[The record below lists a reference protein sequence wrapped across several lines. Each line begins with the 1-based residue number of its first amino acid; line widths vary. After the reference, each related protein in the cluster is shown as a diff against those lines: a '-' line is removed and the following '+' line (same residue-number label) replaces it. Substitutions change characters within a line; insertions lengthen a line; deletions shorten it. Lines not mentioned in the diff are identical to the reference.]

1 MIARSLVLLALSALM
16 SIVLAATGAAEIFPS
31 RPVTIVVPFPPGG
44 PTDTLGRLVGERMAR
59 SLGQSVIID
68 NASGA
73 GGTVGTAKVSRA
85 PADGYTVCVG
95 QLNSHVFGPAVYAP
109 AYDVVGD
116 FEPVGLISISSLMLV
131 GRADLP
137 PSSLAELVSWLKAQP
152 QRATFATVG
161 VGSPAHVWTAEFT
174 IRTATQFQLI
184 PYRGAAPAVQD
195 MLAGR
200 VDLSALEASNLL
212 PHVQAG
218 KMKALGLLS
227 AARWKA
233 APDVP
238 TFAEQGFPGYEMPF
252 WTGLFVRKGTP
263 AEAIARLNAA
273 LVESLADPAFARRID
288 ELGQDIPPREQQTP
302 QALGAR
308 HRADIEKWWPLV
320 KAANIKVD

>member
-1 MIARSLVLLALSALM
+1 MIARSLVLLALSALL
-16 SIVLAATGAAEIFPS
+16 SAALAATGAAETFPS

-59 SLGQSVIID
+59 SLGQSVVID

-73 GGTVGTAKVSRA
+73 GGTVGTAKVARA
-85 PADGYTVCVG
+85 AADGYTVCVG

-116 FEPVGLISISSLMLV
+116 FEPIGLISISSLMLV

-137 PSSLAELVSWLKAQP
+137 PSSLAELVGWLKAQP

-174 IRTATQFQLI
+174 ARTATHLQLI

-218 KMKALGLLS
+218 KMKALGLLR
-227 AARWKA
+227 ANRWTA
-233 APDVP
+233 APEVP
-238 TFAEQGFPGYEMPF
+238 TFDEQGFPGYDMPF
-252 WTGLFVRKGTP
+252 WTGLFVRRGTP

-273 LVESLADPAFARRID
+273 LIESLADPAFARRIA
-288 ELGQDIPPREQQTP
+288 ELGQDIPSRDQETP
-302 QALGAR
+302 QALGLR